1 MVDIMSRKQRVL
13 YTFEHKKVDHL
24 AFSPRLYY
32 WYGKNKAYLKP
43 GWLHKRGKPAC
54 ETEIPKQYFG
64 KTQMQIF
71 DLLGAT
77 PRYTWEAMGIP
88 LTSFTL
94 IPNLFKVHPWFHKQK
109 NGAPVFTLKTK
120 LGTLTQVNNP
130 PGGGLGGFP
139 SEYWVKSIEDLQVW
153 KYILTDA
160 SFYVFSPFVRY
171 AHWKLGDRGVV
182 SGFALRSPY
191 QRCILEIMGFHRAI
205 TFLRRYPREMEDFFA
220 FLDEKDDQV
229 YRKLARSS
237 IPIINFGE
245 NIDAGLTPP
254 RLFEKYC
261 MPYYE
266 RRVKE
271 LHAAGKFCHIHMD
284 GMLKDLL
291 PYLNQLPFDGLEAL
305 TPAPAGDV
313 TLEELKPAIG
323 NKILLDGI
331 PSTLFLPQYSMD
343 FVREYTQKV
352 LETFSPN
359 LILGVSDEFPPNG
372 DIRKI
377 ELIAQMVEQFNP

>member
-1 MVDIMSRKQRVL
+1 MVEALSRKDRFL
-13 YTFEHKKVDHL
+13 YTFERKKVDHL

-32 WYGKNKAYLKP
+32 WYGKNKSYLKP
-43 GWLHKRGKPAC
+43 GRFRKRGQPAC
-54 ETEIPKQYFG
+54 ETEIPKQYLG
-64 KTQMQIF
+64 KTQMEIY

-77 PRYTWEAMGIP
+77 PRYVWETMSIP

-94 IPNLFKVHPWFHKQK
+94 IPNPLKVRPWFHKQE

-120 LGTLTQVNNP
+120 LGKLTQVNNP

-139 SEYWVKSIEDLQVW
+139 AEYWVKTLDDLQIM
-153 KYILTDA
+153 KYILSNA
-160 SFYVFSPFVRY
+160 HFYVFSPFVRY
-171 AHWKLGDRGVV
+171 AHWKLGNRGVV
-182 SGFALRSPY
+182 SGFTLRSPY
-191 QRCILEIMGFHRAI
+191 QRCILEIMGFHKTI
-205 TFLRRYPREMEDFFA
+205 TFLKRNPTEMEDFFA
-220 FLDEKDDQV
+220 FLEEKDDEV

-237 IPIINFGE
+237 IKILNFGE

-271 LHAAGKFCHIHMD
+271 LHEAGKFCHIHMD

-291 PYLNQLPFDGLEAL
+291 PFLDQLPFDGLEAM

-313 TLEELKPAIG
+313 TIEELKNAMG
-323 NKILLDGI
+323 DKILLDGI
-331 PSTLFLPQYSMD
+331 PSTLFLPQYSFD
-343 FVREYTQKV
+343 AVREFTQKV
-352 LETFSPN
+352 LNTFSPN
-359 LILGVSDEFPPNG
+359 LILGVSDELPPNG
-372 DIRKI
+372 DIRKV
-377 ELIAQMVEQFNP
+377 ELIVQMVEKFNP